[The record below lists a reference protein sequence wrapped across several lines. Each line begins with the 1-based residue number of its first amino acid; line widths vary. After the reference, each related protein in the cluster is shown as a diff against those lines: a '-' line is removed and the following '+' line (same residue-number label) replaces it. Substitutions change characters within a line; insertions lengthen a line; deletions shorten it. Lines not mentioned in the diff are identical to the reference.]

1 MPMATSN
8 QKWSHSCPES
18 HILAWWFTK
27 RQVGMPDEC
36 LLLRVFG
43 NCWASIHASRALA
56 RSPLTLA
63 AVIRRPYSHRMP
75 LSRANPDLHLPVACE
90 RRGPMAHQEVLLR
103 LQGRRIQGL
112 LQVIPDQQAA

>member
-43 NCWASIHASRALA
+43 NCWYTRAPTPHEKTRYSPVLGGPPETTWGLGAVRPGRGVPPPTHAPSGTAPPHDSNTTA
-56 RSPLTLA
+56 PTA
-63 AVIRRPYSHRMP
+63 P
-75 LSRANPDLHLPVACE
+75 
-90 RRGPMAHQEVLLR
+90 
-103 LQGRRIQGL
+103 
-112 LQVIPDQQAA
+112 